1 MHAKDKAI
9 GAKSKFDI
17 KPYIMI
23 LILVGIWIFF
33 FFSTDATFLSFRN
46 ISNLF
51 RQMSVITVLS
61 VGVFFVILAGN
72 FDLSVGSQVGMHGA
86 FLAMM
91 MVNQGIPLAPALL
104 LCVIIGIAIGVM
116 NGVLVSYVE
125 IPAFIVTLGGYLAF
139 KGIMLA
145 ATGASTIAVNNEMF
159 NAISSGYIGKIPGMI
174 VAIIIGLAL
183 AYMTIQGNEKKKKL
197 GISGASTGAAF
208 GKGIGILALCVVIA
222 LVLNAYE
229 GIPYLF
235 IIMLIVVGV
244 FTFIAEYTTFGR
256 HLYAIG
262 GNAQASRYT
271 GINVKF
277 NVLMTYIIS
286 GMLSA
291 VAAILLVSRVGAA
304 TTTAGTQYE
313 MDAIAAA
320 VIGGCSLAGGIGH
333 VYGVLIGG
341 LVMTTLDNGMSIMN
355 VDSFWQYIVKG
366 IVLVGAVA
374 IDVLSNKQKAK

>member
-1 MHAKDKAI
+1 
-9 GAKSKFDI
+9 
-17 KPYIMI
+17 
-23 LILVGIWIFF
+23 
-33 FFSTDATFLSFRN
+33 
-46 ISNLF
+46 
-51 RQMSVITVLS
+51 
-61 VGVFFVILAGN
+61 
-72 FDLSVGSQVGMHGA
+72 
-86 FLAMM
+86 
-91 MVNQGIPLAPALL
+91 
-104 LCVIIGIAIGVM
+104 
-116 NGVLVSYVE
+116 
-125 IPAFIVTLGGYLAF
+125 VTLGGYLAF
-139 KGIMLA
+139 KGVMLA
-145 ATGASTIAVNNEMF
+145 ATGASTIAVNNETF
-159 NAISSGYIGKIPGMI
+159 NDISAGYIGRIPGLI
-174 VAIIIGLAL
+174 IAIIVGAIL
-183 AYMTIQGNEKKKKL
+183 AYISIRGNLKKKKL
-197 GISGASTGAAF
+197 GIPGVSAGAGI

-262 GNAQASRYT
+262 GNAQAARYT

-304 TTTAGTQYE
+304 TTSAGLQYE
-313 MDAIAAA
+313 MDAIAAS